1 MVEEDNEQEGAID
14 EYVSGDDRTPLN
26 PDIQKNSNHTTG
38 CLVVI
43 EVEFKYLA
51 YKTVNPH

>member
-1 MVEEDNEQEGAID
+1 MEEDNEQEGAID